1 MWLLWCYMVKDVFL
15 LNESLFTLILGAN
28 VWNSFDWGING
39 WVIANKRW
47 LDRIRM
53 FGAEHVDLSKGLFFP
68 HSENVSPF
76 SFLHKKSTPTMR
88 SWSPTPFW
96 NFPLSSCVGFV
107 FVWEKNQGKVAFT
120 CLNPVGFLEWL
131 NWAILGWVCSLK
143 VSSLL
148 SKDSRQYSYSHQKQG
163 ESQKPSFSSIVPHV
177 LYIYIP
183 FFSCERFSQS
193 QNGGEETSIVM
204 LEVFWDSWA
213 SAVWIWNWLCG
224 KIVSLLKIWTYNI
237 APPDP
242 VINRI
247 ITIHI
252 WGSNNPSVRW
262 MRSSGQ
268 PWLFRVSMGGFY
280 ANLHE
285 NPSKP
290 TKCR

>member
-183 FFSCERFSQS
+183 FFFVRKIFPVTKWWGGNIHRDAWGFLGQLGFSSLNLELALWQDRFFAE
-193 QNGGEETSIVM
+193 NM
-204 LEVFWDSWA
+204 
-213 SAVWIWNWLCG
+213 
-224 KIVSLLKIWTYNI
+224 NI
-237 APPDP
+237 QYRPH
-242 VINRI
+242 RI
-247 ITIHI
+247 
-252 WGSNNPSVRW
+252 
-262 MRSSGQ
+262 Q
-268 PWLFRVSMGGFY
+268 L
-280 ANLHE
+280 
-285 NPSKP
+285 
-290 TKCR
+290 